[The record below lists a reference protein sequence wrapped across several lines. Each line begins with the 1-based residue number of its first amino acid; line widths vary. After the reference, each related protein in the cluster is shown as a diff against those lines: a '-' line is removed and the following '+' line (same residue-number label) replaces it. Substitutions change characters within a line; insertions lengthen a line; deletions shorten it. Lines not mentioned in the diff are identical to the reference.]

1 MFSAPHR
8 SPSRRTEA
16 VRPAVALACGG
27 AVLLLVAGAVVP
39 IPAVASA
46 PRAYGMPVTGGE
58 QAVDVTARA
67 EPAAVA
73 HAGFA
78 SEKSPEQQKAAL
90 VAAHDNYAWAK
101 LVLWYGGWPIT
112 DASVTVIVRWMRQE
126 NGVDSWWNR
135 NNPLNNG
142 WGVGSYMDSN
152 PNLDV
157 AAYNV
162 AEAIQTLGGYAS
174 IRDAFASGSASTD
187 EIWYGIWTSSWA
199 SGHYEG
205 GTHYSTA
212 PVPSV
217 VAPAENWG
225 I

>member
-8 SPSRRTEA
+8 HPSRRA
-16 VRPAVALACGG
+16 YAL
-27 AVLLLVAGAVVP
+27 
-39 IPAVASA
+39 
-46 PRAYGMPVTGGE
+46 R
-58 QAVDVTARA
+58 
-67 EPAAVA
+67 PAAVLA
-73 HAGFA
+73 ASGAALLLLAGAIVPRPDDARAADVRAPMGDDQVVQLASAASPSVGERDGYA
-78 SEKSPEQQKAAL
+78 SEVSPQRAKAAL

-101 LVLWYGGWPIT
+101 LVLYYGGWPIT
-112 DASVTVIVRWMRQE
+112 DESVTVIVRWMRQE

-142 WGVGSYMDSN
+142 WGVGSYMGSN
-152 PNLDV
+152 DTLDA

-162 AEAIQTLGGYAS
+162 ADAINKLGGYSS
-174 IRDAFASGSASTD
+174 IRDAFASGSKSTD
-187 EIWYGIWTSSWA
+187 QLWYGIWTSSWA

-205 GTHYSTA
+205 GSHYSTA

-217 VAPAENWG
+217 VAPAELWG